1 VANEPEGPASR
12 TEAQALGELARCE
25 NLAQTAS
32 WAAKWSARI
41 SAADGALV
49 WTPDTANQ
57 LFVCVA
63 AEGEG
68 TKPFL
73 RRSVPR
79 DNETVHELLRDK
91 RPSTIDRK
99 DFQTSQDLLLKGLP
113 AAIQTAIAIPLQAEG
128 QVVALLELL
137 FAQPQKAGQRM
148 AALESFLRHAEVALD
163 QAVKGEKKTV
173 GMLQA
178 IERLTNLYDLSKAF
192 GSTIDLNDLNEII
205 VRKAVDFGVAEV
217 ASLWLFEAETSDVV
231 LAATAVNENY
241 DVANPPDAV
250 GGSIVGNLLVGQKVI
265 RDNKVPETIAL
276 ATENE
281 GYPVRSVLAFALLED
296 QKPVGALVLVNKRG
310 RQPQFTPEDQ
320 ELLLDLSRQAVR
332 ALRNARQYEAEKK
345 VEELD
350 ALLTVSR
357 EITATLDLDKV
368 MHKIV
373 NATAAV
379 IAYDQCAI
387 AIMDRGKLRL
397 GAISGIVKVDRH
409 DPKIRTT
416 QDLLEWVFFSG
427 SDVAV
432 VQEADGK
439 IQTERPETEEKFRA
453 FFEQT
458 GFRSFHA
465 LLLNDEEGKLGVLA
479 FLRKKPLILGEDA
492 QDLLA
497 ILVNQATVAVRNAQL
512 YKQVPLPGFLKPL
525 AEKRRQFLEIPK
537 RRRFAFG
544 IGLALLLILLFAVPW
559 RLRIEGPARIL
570 PGRRAA
576 VTAGVDGTIESVLR
590 NEGDTVAAGDVI
602 ATLYAE
608 SYRSSLADAR
618 SAYQIAMSDVAKFRE
633 AADSAATF
641 DAQSRLAELGAKMAL
656 EEDRLARTTLRSP
669 LAGVIVTPRIQERA
683 GQFLARGSELCVVAD
698 VGSVL
703 AEVGVPENDSSLI
716 RAEEAVTLKLNPF
729 PTRIFRG
736 VLKRPGTH
744 VREDEKDRFVVAE
757 VQVESPPGLLKTGM
771 QGKAKVSTVRVPIA
785 VAIFRK
791 PARYLW
797 NKLWPLLP

>member
-1 VANEPEGPASR
+1 VVNESEASSR
-12 TEAQALGELARCE
+12 LESEALGELARCE
-25 NLAQTAS
+25 NLAQTAA
-32 WAAKWSARI
+32 WAAKWSSRI
-41 SAADGALV
+41 AGAEAALV
-49 WTPDTANQ
+49 WAPDTANP

-79 DNETVHELLRDK
+79 DKGTVHDLLRDK
-91 RPSTIDRK
+91 RPNAIDRK
-99 DFQTSQDLLLKGLP
+99 DFQTSEDLLLKGLP
-113 AAIQTAIAIPLQAEG
+113 AAIQTCIAIPLEAEG

-137 FAQPQKAGQRM
+137 FAQPQKAGPKVS
-148 AALESFLRHAEVALD
+148 ALESLLRHAAVAVN
-163 QAVKGEKKTV
+163 QALKAEKKTV
-173 GMLQA
+173 GMLHA

-192 GSTIDLNDLNEII
+192 GSTIDLSDLNEII

-241 DVANPPDAV
+241 DVANAPDAV

-265 RDNKVPETIAL
+265 RDNNVPETIAL

-332 ALRNARQYEAEKK
+332 ALRTARQYEAENK

-373 NATAAV
+373 NATAAL
-379 IAYDQCAI
+379 IAYDQCVI

-397 GAISGIVKVDRH
+397 GAISGVMQIDRH
-409 DPKIRTT
+409 DPKIRAT
-416 QDLLEWVFFSG
+416 QDLLEWVFSSG
-427 SDVAV
+427 SDVAII
-432 VQEADGK
+432 QDADGK
-439 IQTERPETEEKFRA
+439 IQADRPETEEKFRT
-453 FFEQT
+453 FFDQT
-458 GFRSFHA
+458 GFRSFHG
-465 LLLNDEEGKLGVLA
+465 LLLNDEEGKLGVLC
-479 FLRKKPLILGEDA
+479 FLRRKPLVLDEDA

-497 ILVNQATVAVRNAQL
+497 ILVNQATVSLRNAQL
-512 YKQVPLPGFLKPL
+512 YKQVPLPGFLRPF
-525 AEKRRQFLEIPK
+525 AEKRQQFLGIPK
-537 RRRFAFG
+537 QRRVAWSIG
-544 IGLALLLILLFAVPW
+544 IVLVLILLFAVPW

-570 PGRRAA
+570 PARRAA
-576 VTAGVDGTIESVLR
+576 VTAGVDGTIASVVHH
-590 NEGDTVAAGDVI
+590 EGDKVAAGETI
-602 ATLYAE
+602 ATLNPE
-608 SYRSSLADAR
+608 SYQAALADAL
-618 SAYQIAMSDVAKFRE
+618 SAYAIAASDVARFRE
-633 AADSAATF
+633 AADSSAMF
-641 DAQSRLAELGAKMAL
+641 EAQSKLGELKARMVL
-656 EEDRLARTTLRSP
+656 EEDRLARTTLRAP
-669 LAGVIVTPRIQERA
+669 LSGVIVTPRIEERV
-683 GQFLARGSELCVVAD
+683 GQFLGKGSELCVVAD
-698 VGSVL
+698 VASVL
-703 AEVGVPENDSSLI
+703 AEVGVPENDISLI
-716 RAEEAVTLKLNPF
+716 HAEEDVSLKLNPF
-729 PTRIFRG
+729 PTRTFRG
-736 VLKRPGTH
+736 VLKRPGSH
-744 VREDEKDRFVVAE
+744 VRDDEKERFVVAE
-757 VQVESPPGLLKTGM
+757 VQVENAAGLLKTGM
-771 QGKAKVSTVRVPIA
+771 QGKAKISTVRVPIA

-797 NKLWPLLP
+797 NRLWPLLP